1 MITFFYSL
9 ISYCDDYCSMI
20 SSRYHPISILFY
32 VYTYMTYIHTYI
44 YIYTHMF
51 TTIVGLLNSPYP
63 SEFLPP
69 QGGRA
74 AAKVGLGVRGDADGG
89 QGCSPGPWESWLFR

>member
-1 MITFFYSL
+1 
-9 ISYCDDYCSMI
+9 
-20 SSRYHPISILFY
+20 
-32 VYTYMTYIHTYI
+32 
-44 YIYTHMF
+44 MF

-89 QGCSPGPWESWLFR
+89 QGVALGPWESWLFR

>member
-1 MITFFYSL
+1 MITIITIFITS
-9 ISYCDDYCSMI
+9 II
-20 SSRYHPISILFY
+20 VIIIVPWYHLGTILFPFLFY
-32 VYTYMTYIHTYI
+32 VYTYNYIYIHI

-51 TTIVGLLNSPYP
+51 TTIIGLLNSPYP

-74 AAKVGLGVRGDADGG
+74 AAKAGLGVRGDADGG
-89 QGCSPGPWESWLFR
+89 QGFSGPLGVVAF